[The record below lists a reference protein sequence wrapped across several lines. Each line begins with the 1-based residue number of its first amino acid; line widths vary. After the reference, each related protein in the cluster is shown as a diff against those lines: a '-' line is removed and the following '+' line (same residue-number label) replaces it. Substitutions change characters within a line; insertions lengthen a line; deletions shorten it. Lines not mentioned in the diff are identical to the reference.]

1 MRCVSIITYRSTVMN
16 NLHMVNVQIFR
27 VAPQESQYKIVCRWD
42 RLVYILEEHVQKVL
56 HIIKINF
63 QKSLGEF

>member
-1 MRCVSIITYRSTVMN
+1 MRCVLIITYRSTVMN
-16 NLHMVNVQIFR
+16 NLHLVNVHIFR
-27 VAPQESQYKIVCRWD
+27 VAPQESQYKIVYRWD

-63 QKSLGEF
+63 QKSLAEL